1 MKEVRVSKNITTTID
16 DVAIP
21 EPEPDQIIIQVV
33 VSGSNPKDWK
43 ILDLVPDLDANTGDD
58 IAGIVHSVG
67 SNVWEFRKGDRV
79 ASFHEMGTPGGS
91 FAEYA
96 IGMQHTTFHIP
107 KNVSFE
113 EAATIPLAAMTA
125 ALGIYQHLEFPYP
138 WAPVKKSTPL
148 VVYGGAAAV
157 GAFAIKFARLAN
169 IHPIIAVAGRG
180 QQFVEGLIDRSKG
193 DTVVDY
199 RDGNEAVVRGL
210 RAALKGQKLWH
221 AFDATV
227 DHGSYANILQVLE
240 PTGRLTTVNPFE
252 EYKGVPATVKLTKV
266 NVGACHGAYGLDE
279 KDFTYIMLRYIGK
292 SLAVESF
299 KAHPYQIV
307 PGGLEGVETGLK
319 SLKDGNASGF
329 KFVFRIGDT
338 PGIET
343 GC

>member
-1 MKEVRVSKNITTTID
+1 MKEVRIAKDITTTID

-21 EPEPDQIIIQVV
+21 EPQPDQVIIQVV

-43 ILDLVPDLDANTGDD
+43 IFNLVPDLNTNTGDD

-67 SNVWEFRKGDRV
+67 SNVWEFKKGDRV
-79 ASFHEMGTPGGS
+79 ASFHEMGAPGGS

-96 IGMQHTTFHIP
+96 IGLQHTTFHIP
-107 KNVSFE
+107 MNVSFE

-125 ALGIYQHLEFPYP
+125 ALGIYQHLKLPYP
-138 WAPVKKSTPL
+138 WAPAKESTPL

-180 QQFVEGLIDRSKG
+180 QQFVERLIDRSKG

-199 RDGNEAVVRGL
+199 RDGNEAIVQRL
-210 RAALKGQKLWH
+210 KAALKGQKLWY

-227 DHGSYANILQVLE
+227 DHGSYTNILQVLE
-240 PTGRLTTVNPFE
+240 PTGYLTTVNPFE
-252 EYKGVPATVKLTKV
+252 EYKDVPATVKLTKV
-266 NVGACHGAYGLDE
+266 NVGASHGAYGLDE
-279 KDFTYIMLRYIGK
+279 KDFTYIMLRYIGR
-292 SLAVESF
+292 SLAEGLF
-299 KAHPYQIV
+299 KPHPYQVV

-319 SLKDGNASGF
+319 NLRDGKASGF
-329 KFVFRIGDT
+329 KYVFKIRET
-338 PGIET
+338 PNVKT
-343 GC
+343 AY